1 MSPGHVEF
9 DQYDIFLR
17 EVKDR
22 IATARVRAALAV
34 NAELVAL
41 YWQIGRMILDRQERH
56 GWGGK
61 VIERLAG
68 DLRTEFPGTRGFSGR
83 NLRYLRTFAASHST
97 PEFGQQLVAQIPW
110 GHITVLLDKVTDTA
124 VRVWYA
130 EQTTAN
136 GWSRNVLAHQIKTQL
151 HERQGNAISN
161 FDRTL
166 PAPQSDL
173 VREALKSTYNFE
185 FLGLDERVSERTLEE
200 ALVERIQRFL
210 LELGSGFAFV
220 GRQHR
225 LVVGGDEFFID
236 MLFYHL
242 RLRCY
247 VVVELKTRAF
257 TPEDIGKVAF
267 YRAAIDGELRHPDD
281 QPTIGLVLCTD
292 HNETVVEYALQD
304 IAAPVAVSAWI
315 HRRSWMRGVRAPS
328 QAGAGE
334 HPQGEPFGLTP
345 NPHGDGDPGAS
356 APRDAVDPG
365 SEYAHALPSPDELR
379 TAIDE
384 GRRAY
389 LQGTGA

>member
-1 MSPGHVEF
+1 MSHPVEF
-9 DQYDIFLR
+9 DQYDVFLR

-61 VIERLAG
+61 VIDRLAV
-68 DLRTEFPGTRGFSGR
+68 DLRTAFPGTRGFSR
-83 NLRYLRTFAASHST
+83 SSLHYARKLAAWYST
-97 PEFGQQLVAQIPW
+97 PEFVQQPVGQIPW
-110 GHITVLLDKVTDTA
+110 GHIVLLLDRTNSAETA
-124 VRVWYA
+124 NWYA
-130 EQTTAN
+130 KKALEN
-136 GWSRNVLAHQIKTQL
+136 GWSRTVLTHQVKTRL
-151 HERQGNAISN
+151 HERHGKALSN

-166 PAPQSDL
+166 PPAQSDL
-173 VREALKSTYNFE
+173 ARETLKSTYNFE
-185 FLGLDERVSERTLEE
+185 FLGLDEQVGERTLKE

-225 LVVGGDEFFID
+225 LVVGGDEFFVD

-257 TPEDIGKVAF
+257 TPEDMGKLAF

-281 QPTIGLVLCTD
+281 QPTIGLILCAD
-292 HNETVVEYALQD
+292 RNETVVEYALQD
-304 IAAPVAVSAWI
+304 IAAPVAVS
-315 HRRSWMRGVRAPS
+315 
-328 QAGAGE
+328 
-334 HPQGEPFGLTP
+334 
-345 NPHGDGDPGAS
+345 
-356 APRDAVDPG
+356 
-365 SEYAHALPSPDELR
+365 EYAHVLPSPEELR

-389 LQGTGA
+389 LESTS

>member
-1 MSPGHVEF
+1 MSKPIEF
-9 DQYDIFLR
+9 DQYDTFLR

-61 VIERLAG
+61 VIDRLAV
-68 DLRTEFPGTRGFSGR
+68 DLRTEFPGVRGFSR
-83 NLRYLRTFAASHST
+83 STLQYARKLAVSYPT
-97 PEFGQQLVAQIPW
+97 PEFVQQPVGQIPW
-110 GHITVLLDKVTDTA
+110 GHIVLLLDKTKSSETA
-124 VRVWYA
+124 DWYA
-130 EQTTAN
+130 EKTLEN
-136 GWSRNVLAHQIKTQL
+136 GWSRNILASQIKTRL

-166 PAPQSDL
+166 PPGQSDL
-173 VREALKSTYNFE
+173 AREVLKSQYNFE
-185 FLGLDERVSERTLEE
+185 FLGLDEQVSERTLEG
-200 ALVERIQRFL
+200 ALTMRIQRFL

-225 LVVGGDEFFID
+225 LVVGGDEFFVD

-247 VVVELKTRAF
+247 VVVELKTRPF
-257 TPEDIGKVAF
+257 TPEDIGKLAF
-267 YRAAIDGELRHPDD
+267 YRAVIDGEVRHSDD
-281 QPTIGLVLCTD
+281 QPTIGLVLCAD

-304 IAAPVAVSAWI
+304 IAAPVAVS
-315 HRRSWMRGVRAPS
+315 
-328 QAGAGE
+328 
-334 HPQGEPFGLTP
+334 
-345 NPHGDGDPGAS
+345 
-356 APRDAVDPG
+356 
-365 SEYAHALPSPDELR
+365 EYAHVLPSTDELR
-379 TAIDE
+379 MAIDE

-389 LQGTGA
+389 LEATT